1 MHRVDTKSHV
11 LLRSIMQVWFF
22 FFFAHPMAFD
32 CMPCSISIMF
42 QSTMRKYLM
51 HNAFMS
57 SYFRSDRVREE
68 RNRAEKS
75 QLCDWSLAEIPFLHI
90 WAFSYEELNRIL
102 LLAESRSFCR
112 FEKHSHE
119 SIIRRLLI
127 LSHRWNFCLLD
138 IPFFTLA
145 FALEIDS
152 SAIFECETHK
162 NQLRQLFNGN
172 YSNRARQFPTHTLGD
187 GEWLSRHVNV
197 FSFEPKKIGSMCP
210 ELLCKKAALE

>member
-1 MHRVDTKSHV
+1 MLHLNVSINDAKVSHAQRIYEF
-11 LLRSIMQVWFF
+11 LFPQRS
-22 FFFAHPMAFD
+22 
-32 CMPCSISIMF
+32 SER
-42 QSTMRKYLM
+42 RKKIGL
-51 HNAFMS
+51 N
-57 SYFRSDRVREE
+57 
-68 RNRAEKS
+68 KP
-75 QLCDWSLAEIPFLHI
+75 QLCDWSVAEIPFLHI

-197 FSFEPKKIGSMCP
+197 FSFEPKKKNWKHVPRALMQESCSGVM
-210 ELLCKKAALE
+210 KANQR